1 MSTPAI
7 KDLLHLLK
15 RWLPEQKKGSEFT
28 LLANFRGVNAPT
40 ATPAF
45 LGTGTLHS
53 LSWTRFGDAKLMALV
68 EGAGQPLVL
77 EEGIVLLLLTQL
89 KQLPNS

>member
-1 MSTPAI
+1 MPTPVT

-40 ATPAF
+40 PTDLSQPIK
-45 LGTGTLHS
+45 S
-53 LSWTRFGDAKLMALV
+53 LSALTHKGDRHLPSLALGHYTV
-68 EGAGQPLVL
+68 SPGLGLGML
-77 EEGIVLLLLTQL
+77 
-89 KQLPNS
+89 NSWLW